1 MPNGSSHSHRDR
13 ASNLINDG
21 ITIDDDA
28 VRVIVNRG
36 EQHRDLWSLRR
47 RGEGARGST
56 EREHQRHGVMV
67 EGRHQR
73 NGAWT
78 AVIADGQQVA
88 EGTTNQ
94 RVGEVLGGDLHAH
107 GSAA

>member
-1 MPNGSSHSHRDR
+1 MPNGASHSHRDR

-36 EQHRDLWSLRR
+36 EQHRDLWPLRR

-67 EGRHQR
+67 EGRHQG
-73 NGAWT
+73 NGAWP
-78 AVIADGQQVA
+78 AIVADGQQIP
-88 EGTTNQ
+88 EGS
-94 RVGEVLGGDLHAH
+94 LGQCISEILRCDLHAH